1 MVPEIAAHHVG
12 LELQLLGGFHLT
24 VESVPRPGLE
34 KTRWQALIAYL
45 VLQRQTP
52 VPRAQVAFA
61 LWPDTREAQALT
73 NLRNLLHRLPEA
85 WPGCM
90 QFIHVERHTVQ
101 WQPQESWCCDVVDF
115 EDRLAQAAHARNPA
129 DERHCLLQAVTS
141 YRGELL
147 PGHWDEW
154 LLIARRSVHQRYVE
168 ALERAAILCAADA
181 EFTQAIRLVERLLAE
196 DPLRETHYRWLMRL
210 HLTNGDRAGAL
221 HTYYQCS
228 RIVQRELGVPPSPPT
243 IAAYQDI
250 VAQSGQLE
258 LRLTAAG
265 TLEPPLVGRSAAWQ
279 LLLDGWRR
287 VATGTPTTH
296 SVLVSGEP
304 GIGKSRLV
312 QEFASWAAHQGAT
325 VAVAQAYASDHALPY
340 EPITSWLR
348 GFGLERARPA
358 WRQELAPLLP
368 DVVDRAIVAQ
378 ASGGHQQLYAALVG
392 VILAQPQPIVL
403 VLDDAQW
410 ADQESLAWLHHV
422 LRMDLR
428 ARILILLT
436 HPNSQLPVDD
446 PLSTLL
452 ADMTRLHRMSH
463 VTLVRL
469 TQDETITLAS
479 RLLGHAISPS
489 SGEALFRHSEGNP
502 LFVVEAVRTHPA
514 VFAGTAEADRVP
526 ALADLSPHLQAVL
539 QVRLATLSPRA
550 RAVLDVAAVIGRSF
564 RADVVALAG
573 SLDRDTLL
581 LGLDELWHCQAVREV
596 DDRRYDFSHDSLR
609 QVVYDR
615 LSRSRRQFLH
625 GRVAK
630 ALQAVFGDRIEPQSG
645 DLARHYELAGERAAA
660 VGWYR
665 RAAAAARRVYAN
677 TDAIVLS
684 DKALALAQELADEA
698 PTHPEREAL
707 LQLQA
712 DILSERD
719 WTWRLLGQI
728 GTFQRDVARLHALA
742 TELGDLAL
750 QARSARREAFV
761 LYRFC
766 RFREA
771 STAAQRAI
779 ALCQQTGQ
787 PLDEAHSYALLG
799 RARRALGD
807 FAGAV
812 QALETARRIAID
824 LQNSIEEVHCL
835 SFLSTAYLLQDD
847 EHAAYRLAQE
857 ALALCDRAGLVA
869 HRRFALG
876 DLGAAAA
883 AGGDPVQAEAWLNES
898 LAIARQV
905 SDRTQE
911 VFCLGHLGWLA
922 VRQGRG
928 AEARTQLQEAF
939 DLAMQADLYIY
950 RPWLLVGRARAHQLC
965 HNRAQAH
972 GDAQQAVQL
981 AQAFGLPVEQA
992 LARSILDDLT

>member
-1 MVPEIAAHHVG
+1 MPPEIAAHHVG
-12 LELQLLGGFHLT
+12 LDLQLLGGFHLT

-90 QFIHVERHTVQ
+90 QFIRVDRHTVQ
-101 WQPQESWCCDVVDF
+101 WQPHAPWSCDVVEF
-115 EDRLAQAAHARNPA
+115 EDNLVLAVRASNTS
-129 DERHCLLQAVTS
+129 DERRFLIQAVTR

-154 LLIARRSVHQRYVE
+154 LLTARGSLHQRYVE
-168 ALERAAILCAADA
+168 ALERAATLYAADA
-181 EFTQAIRLVERLLAE
+181 EFNQAIHLVERLLAD
-196 DPLRETHYRWLMRL
+196 DPLREAHYRWLMRL
-210 HLTNGDRAGAL
+210 HVANGDRAGAL
-221 HTYYQCS
+221 HAYYQCS
-228 RIVQRELGVPPSPPT
+228 RTVQRELGVSPGPPT
-243 IAAYQDI
+243 VAAYEAI
-250 VAQSGQLE
+250 VLPAGQRD
-258 LRLTAAG
+258 LRLVAAG
-265 TLEPPLVGRSAAWQ
+265 TLELPLVGRGAAWQ
-279 LLLDGWRR
+279 QLLDDWRR
-287 VATGTPTTH
+287 LTTGSPTTH
-296 SVLVSGEP
+296 CVLVSGEP

-312 QEFASWAAHQGAT
+312 QEFASWTAHQGAT
-325 VAVAQAYASDHALPY
+325 VAVAQAYPNDHALPF
-340 EPITSWLR
+340 EPVVQWLR
-348 GFGLERARPA
+348 GFDLERASPA

-368 DVVDRAIVAQ
+368 DVVDRATVAQ

-436 HPNSQLPVDD
+436 HPNSQLPVEG

-463 VTLVRL
+463 VTLARL
-469 TQDETITLAS
+469 THDETTTLAT

-526 ALADLSPHLQAVL
+526 GLADLSPHLQAVL
-539 QVRLATLSPRA
+539 QARLATLSPRA

-596 DDRRYDFSHDSLR
+596 DNRRYDFSHDSLR

-625 GRVAK
+625 RRVAK

-766 RFREA
+766 RFGEA
-771 STAAQRAI
+771 GTAAQRAI

-799 RARRALGD
+799 RAQRALGD

-812 QALETARRIAID
+812 QALETARRITID

-857 ALALCDRAGLVA
+857 ALTLCDRAGLVA

-876 DLGAAAA
+876 DLGAAA

-939 DLAMQADLYIY
+939 DLAVQADLYIY
-950 RPWLLVGRARAHQLC
+950 RPWLLAGRARAHQLC
-965 HNRAQAH
+965 HDRTQAH

-981 AQAFGLPVEQA
+981 AQEFGLPVEQA
-992 LARSILDDLT
+992 LARRILDDLA